1 MSDAAMKPGWTPRS
15 AWAGI
20 LFEGSF
26 GAKGPAGVIVT
37 AREGL
42 GIASLIA
49 PEDGEAAL
57 SQAVKTRFQLDLP
70 TTPRTVA
77 SAGRALVWAG
87 PGQWLLVTEN
97 RAGFADEL
105 QALSGLAAIA
115 DQSDGR
121 AVLTLSGGKIRTALS
136 KGCMID
142 LHPSAFPV
150 GSAALT
156 SIAHIACISGGPRT
170 VLTERF
176 SNSWSRA
183 AWRAVSGPGSRLQ
196 RPNSAARSR
205 SQEIAPAG
213 EVERSASRAAAS
225 PLAIAI
231 LAIPVSI

>member
-20 LFEGSF
+20 LSEGSF
-26 GAKGPAGVIVT
+26 GAKGSAGVIVT

-57 SQAVKTRFQLDLP
+57 SQAVKTRLRLDLP
-70 TTPRTVA
+70 TTPRIAVL
-77 SAGRALVWAG
+77 AGRALVWAG
-87 PGQWLLVTEN
+87 PGLWLLVTED
-97 RAGFADEL
+97 RTGFADDL

-121 AVLTLSGGKIRTALS
+121 AVLTLSGGKIRAALA

-156 SIAHIACISGGPRT
+156 SIAHIG
-170 VLTERF
+170 VHL
-176 SNSWSRA
+176 
-183 AWRAVSGPGSRLQ
+183 WRAEDGPNGAVFEFMVARSMAGSFWSWFSA
-196 RPNSAARSR
+196 SAAEFGC
-205 SQEIAPAG
+205 QVTIP
-213 EVERSASRAAAS
+213 RACH
-225 PLAIAI
+225 
-231 LAIPVSI
+231 VGRG

>member
-20 LFEGSF
+20 LSEGSF

-57 SQAVKTRFQLDLP
+57 SQAVKTRFGLDLP
-70 TTPRTVA
+70 TTPRTVV

-97 RAGFADEL
+97 RAGLASDI

-121 AVLTLSGGKIRTALS
+121 AVLTLSGGKIRAALA

-156 SIAHIACISGGPRT
+156 SIAHIGVHFWGAEDGPDGAVFEFMVARSMAGSFWSW
-170 VLTERF
+170 F
-176 SNSWSRA
+176 SA
-183 AWRAVSGPGSRLQ
+183 
-196 RPNSAARSR
+196 SAAEFGCQVAHARDC
-205 SQEIAPAG
+205 
-213 EVERSASRAAAS
+213 ASGRG
-225 PLAIAI
+225 
-231 LAIPVSI
+231 